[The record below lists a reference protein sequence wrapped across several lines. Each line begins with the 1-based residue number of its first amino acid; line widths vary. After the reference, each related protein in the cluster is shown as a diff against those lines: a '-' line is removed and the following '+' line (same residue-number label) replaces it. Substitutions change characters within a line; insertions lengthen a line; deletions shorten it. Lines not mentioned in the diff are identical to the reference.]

1 MAVYTLPTELISQV
15 FTDLASPND
24 FFNLQLASKS
34 FNAISDVPSVRRA
47 FLEKL
52 FTPSRKHILATTKEQ
67 WSDET
72 FKGICAFLESSNIK
86 PAYTDIRLVIQQV
99 PTSHFCNFLYPS
111 NDVKR
116 AILNLFKSQALPA
129 QSSKPLT
136 IPTLDNDI
144 LAQAEYVVYQEATS
158 HMAPRRIFYN
168 VTLKKDSDKFSRD
181 QHFYAIFHHI
191 DCLVAFDDDLNMH
204 AGIPQYKDESIITSA
219 AWESLLSSE
228 SVEINNMPTAGGP
241 RRMPVGEEAF
251 SCTLEDLPKPEKPKP
266 CLLRT
271 FSNCELLTD
280 IAKGGLKKGQ
290 QFDYVFMYEHEDDD
304 SICMEFCT
312 ADDGAVTPRGY
323 LLMTENNI
331 RWQ

>member
-1 MAVYTLPTELISQV
+1 MDFYTLPIELISQV
-15 FTDLASPND
+15 FTDLANPKD
-24 FFNLQLASKS
+24 FFNLQLTCKTL
-34 FNAISDVPSVRRA
+34 NAISGVPSVRRT

-52 FTPSRKHILATTKEQ
+52 FTESRRHIFATTKEQ

-72 FKGICAFLESSNIK
+72 FKGICAFLESSKIC
-86 PAYTDIRLVIQQV
+86 PAYSDIRLVIQQV
-99 PTSHFCNFLYPS
+99 PTSHFCNFQYPS

-129 QSSKPLT
+129 HSSKPLT
-136 IPTLDNDI
+136 IPTLDNDV
-144 LAQAEYVVYQEATS
+144 LAQAEYVVYQEATP

-168 VTLKKDSDKFSRD
+168 VTLKKDSGKFARA

-204 AGIPQYKDESIITSA
+204 AGIPQYKDENIVSSA

-228 SVEINNMPTAGGP
+228 SAEINNMPTAGGP
-241 RRMPVGEEAF
+241 RRLPVGEEAF
-251 SCTLEDLPKPEKPKP
+251 TCTLEDLPKPEKPKP

-271 FSNCELLTD
+271 FSNCTLLTD

-290 QFDYVFMYEHEDDD
+290 HFDYVFMYEHEDDD
-304 SICMEFCT
+304 SICIEFCT
-312 ADDGAVTPRGY
+312 QDDGAVTPRGY

-331 RWQ
+331 KWQ